1 MQLKSINLSEVANE
15 LGFTGPVHV
24 SLGLIADSMYCA
36 EATVNRFGILASDR
50 LSLML
55 QDTASQLAKYPSGTQ
70 AARFTHFRIPPSGN
84 SEEALGLDIEAI
96 VVSGE
101 EGKHLLL
108 AKADEIELSELIA
121 A

>member
-1 MQLKSINLSEVANE
+1 MHLQSINISEVANK

-24 SLGLIADSMYCA
+24 SLGLIADSMHCA

-70 AARFTHFRIPPSGN
+70 AARFTHFRIPSSGN
-84 SEEALGLDIEAI
+84 SEEPLGLDIEAV